1 MASNNVALI
10 LLTLTHFLFLLAPQT
25 GAQPAASGPANL
37 TGTLE
42 LGGQY
47 TTFIRLLNE
56 TQQIIQIQ
64 SQLNTTTQG
73 FTIFAPTDNA
83 FQILPSGAING
94 LTVDQKVKLVLYH
107 IIPKYYTL
115 TDLLTVSNPV
125 NTEASWGLNF
135 TGHGNQVNVS
145 TGVVE
150 TALNNALRE
159 HFPLAVYEVD
169 VVLLP
174 LELFGTKSPKSA
186 PSPKSTTS
194 PKSTPF
200 PKSSNTSAEI
210 PSPAAEADAA
220 PSPSHS
226 KNGAAG
232 MNVRL
237 GIVVGL
243 GLICMGAMS

>member
-1 MASNNVALI
+1 MASNNLSLI
-10 LLTLTHFLFLLAPQT
+10 LLTLTPFLFLLLAPQT
-25 GAQPAASGPANL
+25 QATQAQPAASGTANL
-37 TGTLE
+37 TATLE

-73 FTIFAPTDNA
+73 FTVFAPTDNA
-83 FQILPSGAING
+83 FQTLTSGAING
-94 LTVDQKVKLVLYH
+94 LTVDQKVKLILYH
-107 IIPKYYTL
+107 ITPKYYTL

-125 NTEASWGLNF
+125 STEASWGLNF

-150 TALNNALRE
+150 TALNNAVRE
-159 HFPLAVYEVD
+159 QFPLAVYEVD
-169 VVLLP
+169 KVLLP
-174 LELFGTKSPKSA
+174 LELFGAKSPKSA
-186 PSPKSTTS
+186 PSPKSSKTS
-194 PKSTPF
+194 P
-200 PKSSNTSAEI
+200 AEI
-210 PSPAAEADAA
+210 PSPAATEADAA
-220 PSPSHS
+220 QSPSHS

-232 MNVRL
+232 MNVGL
-237 GIVVGL
+237 GMVIGL

>member
-1 MASNNVALI
+1 MASNNLALI
-10 LLTLTHFLFLLAPQT
+10 LLTLTPFLFLLTPQT
-25 GAQPAASGPANL
+25 RAQHATSGPANL
-37 TGTLE
+37 TATLE
-42 LGGQY
+42 SGGQY
-47 TTFIRLLNE
+47 NTFIRLLNE

-83 FQILPSGAING
+83 FQTLASGAING

-107 IIPKYYTL
+107 IIPKYYL
-115 TDLLTVSNPV
+115 LIDLLTVSNPV
-125 NTEASWGLNF
+125 STEASWGLNF

-159 HFPLAVYEVD
+159 QFPLAVYEVD
-169 VVLLP
+169 KVLLP
-174 LELFGTKSPKSA
+174 LELFGTKTPKSASTPKSA
-186 PSPKSTTS
+186 PSPKSS
-194 PKSTPF
+194 
-200 PKSSNTSAEI
+200 KSSPDEI
-210 PSPAAEADAA
+210 PSPATAADAA
-220 PSPSHS
+220 QSPLHS

-232 MNVRL
+232 MNVGL
-237 GIVVGL
+237 GMVIGL